1 MVLFSNINTLTEFK
15 LVYIVWQLQINFE
28 LRGYIMNINSFQEFW
43 QLVVDVWQNGLY
55 GVAVGQILVA
65 LLLLF
70 SFMLLRHVFSR
81 FVIDRLKSF
90 VGKTKNTIDD
100 QIIEAIEGPL
110 SFLPIVL
117 GVFIATELLT
127 PTGNLAIGADNL
139 NRSLIT
145 FNIFWAFYKTIGPIS
160 LTFGRLKEVFSASMI
175 NWLIKAMRGL
185 IIFLAIASI
194 LEIWGIQVAPLI
206 AGLGLFGVAVALGAQ
221 DLFKNLISG
230 LFIIAERRFNP
241 GDWIKID
248 GVVEG
253 TVEEIGFRTTTVVQF
268 DKAPVYVP
276 NSKLSDNAAV
286 NYSRMSHRRIYWK
299 IGLVYDTSIDQLK
312 AIRAAIEEYVLNNDD
327 FAKPPEVST
336 FVRIDS
342 FNDSS
347 IDIMLYCFTKT
358 TVWGEWLEIKEE
370 LALVI
375 KDIVAKNG
383 SGFAYPSQSIYLENF
398 PQNADQSKPEIFPAE

>member
-1 MVLFSNINTLTEFK
+1 MDKSSL
-15 LVYIVWQLQINFE
+15 
-28 LRGYIMNINSFQEFW
+28 QEFW
-43 QLVVDVWQNGLY
+43 NLVLDVWNNGLY
-55 GVAVGQILVA
+55 GVDIGKMLAA
-65 LLLLF
+65 LLLF
-70 SFMLLRHVFSR
+70 FVFMLLRHVFSR
-81 FVIDRLKSF
+81 LVLGRLRALTRKTENEIDDEVIDVL
-90 VGKTKNTIDD
+90 
-100 QIIEAIEGPL
+100 EGPL

-117 GVFIATELLT
+117 GIFFATEILDLT
-127 PTGNLAIGADNL
+127 ENLQTGVENL

-145 FNIFWAFYKTIGPIS
+145 FNIFWAFYNVIGPVS
-160 LTFGRLKEVFSASMI
+160 LTFGRLKKVFSVSMI
-175 NWLIKAMRGL
+175 NWLIKAMNGL
-185 IIFLAIASI
+185 IIFLGAASI

-230 LFIIAERRFNP
+230 LFIIGERRFNS

-253 TVEEIGFRTTTVVQF
+253 TVSEIGFRTTTVIRF

-276 NSKLSDNAAV
+276 NSKLSDNAAT
-286 NYSRMSHRRIYWK
+286 NFSRMTHRRIYWK
-299 IGLVYDTSIDQLK
+299 IGLLYDTSKEQLK
-312 AIRAAIEEYVLNNDD
+312 AIRQDLEDYILGNDE
-327 FAKPPEVST
+327 FAHPPEVAT

-358 TVWGEWLEIKEE
+358 TNWGEWLEIKER

-375 KDIVAKNG
+375 KDIVETNG
-383 SGFAYPSQSIYLENF
+383 SGFAYPSQSIYIENQQDNTIAEKAQKF
-398 PQNADQSKPEIFPAE
+398 IEPENKAKKK